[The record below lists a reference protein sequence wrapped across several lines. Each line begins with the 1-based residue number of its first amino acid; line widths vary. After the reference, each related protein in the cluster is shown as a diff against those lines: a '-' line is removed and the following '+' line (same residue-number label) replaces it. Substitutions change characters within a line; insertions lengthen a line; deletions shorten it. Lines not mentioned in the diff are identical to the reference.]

1 MAQLYATTA
10 QIMLLLD
17 TRLEIAGAQVQA
29 FGSNLG
35 AQKIKPELIVQVQE
49 GTEASINAT
58 LDLIYILPVV
68 SAQAL
73 LILRDIVCEMV
84 VADVIRVHFFA
95 TTNPQIGGDAGFGSI
110 ARNEGIKKLERYTA
124 GFGVYYGGSSS
135 SGAIPRTGNQ
145 IQQAIPLPGVPL
157 KPTSDVHRPLQPFE
171 CYAVESDRSSPAA
184 MINWGI

>member
-1 MAQLYATTA
+1 MQLYATTD
-10 QIMLLLD
+10 QIMLLLN
-17 TRLEIAGAQVQA
+17 TRLELSGAATPA
-29 FGSNLG
+29 FGSTLG
-35 AQKIKPELIVQVQE
+35 ARQIKPELIVQCQE
-49 GTEASINAT
+49 STEASINAT
-58 LDLIYILPVV
+58 LDLIYILPIV
-68 SAQAL
+68 SVNAL

-84 VADVIRVHFFA
+84 VADIIRVHFFA
-95 TTNPQIGGDAGFGSI
+95 TTNPQIGGDAGCGSI

-124 GFGVYYGGSSS
+124 GYGVYYGGSSS

-184 MINWGI
+184 LINWGI

>member
-1 MAQLYATTA
+1 MPQLYATTA

-17 TRLEIAGAQVQA
+17 TRLEIASVTTPA
-29 FGSNLG
+29 FGSSLG
-35 AQKIKPELIVQVQE
+35 ARKIKTELIVQQQE
-49 GTEASINAT
+49 STEASINAT
-58 LDLIYILPVV
+58 LDLIYILPIV
-68 SAQAL
+68 SVPAL

-95 TTNPQIGGDAGFGSI
+95 TTNPQMGGDAGFGSI
-110 ARNEGIKKLERYTA
+110 ARNEGIEKLKRYTN
-124 GFGVYYGGSSS
+124 GIGIYYGGSKAN
-135 SGAIPRTGNQ
+135 GAVPTTGNQ
-145 IQQAIPLPGVPL
+145 IQQCIPLPGVPL